1 MWLLVWSHPTGQ
13 AACVQKR
20 AGEGVCTGRE
30 LRRER
35 RRRGGEAVLGF
46 AECKMTSNGPRSWFL
61 SRVAVIRKTSEI
73 ESLCPPSTRHSTAS
87 YLKKKPNVFHQN
99 MLHQTEM
106 LLDIYLK
113 RGGGKHNSQPANST
127 DCTPPMLSSRSFVA
141 SSQVLLLKWPLCG
154 RAVRA
159 PLPPAGRTVNGIL

>member
-20 AGEGVCTGRE
+20 AREGEGVCTGRE

-61 SRVAVIRKTSEI
+61 SRVAVIRKISEI

-87 YLKKKPNVFHQN
+87 YLKKQTNVFHQN
-99 MLHQTEM
+99 MLHQTEL

-141 SSQVLLLKWPLCG
+141 SSQVLLLK
-154 RAVRA
+154 
-159 PLPPAGRTVNGIL
+159 

>member
-1 MWLLVWSHPTGQ
+1 M
-13 AACVQKR
+13 QKR
-20 AGEGVCTGRE
+20 AREGEGVCTGRE

-87 YLKKKPNVFHQN
+87 YLKKN
-99 MLHQTEM
+99 
-106 LLDIYLK
+106 K
-113 RGGGKHNSQPANST
+113 RVSSKH
-127 DCTPPMLSSRSFVA
+127 VA
-141 SSQVLLLKWPLCG
+141 SNRNV
-154 RAVRA
+154 VRYLSEA
-159 PLPPAGRTVNGIL
+159 RRRKT